1 MSDGVLTTGHNVDGR
16 VSWRQAEGGLLVKL
30 IYMTALMLVLV
41 ACGGGATEVTEAP
54 VDTNTS
60 TATGDTAAAAETTT
74 TTQAAP
80 VETTTTT
87 TTVVEAAASD
97 DLAMFREAAVA
108 SGLATSGR
116 FEATMTLAATDEFP
130 EPFSIYIEGAF
141 NSERMEMKMDMSEA
155 FEEAAASEGIDPAL
169 FGDLSDVR
177 FIFDGETAYMKFPL
191 FAMMGVQTDWVVL
204 PSDDAVNSAGIAGV
218 GNTTPANA
226 LAAFLDAGGEAT
238 VIGTE
243 TIRGASTTHY
253 RILFDVEDLEAMV
266 GDVSVQDLRDAG
278 IEQMPVEVWIT
289 DDSLVY
295 RYVISYEGIADVPV
309 LDMQYDMYDYG
320 ENIVIDLPNED
331 NVTPMDSF
339 GP

>member
-1 MSDGVLTTGHNVDGR
+1 MSDGALTTGHTVHGR
-16 VSWRQAEGGLLVKL
+16 VSWRQAEGGLPVKL

-41 ACGGGATEVTEAP
+41 ACGGGATDVTEVP
-54 VDTNTS
+54 VDTTTP
-60 TATGDTAAAAETTT
+60 TATSDTVSEPETTT
-74 TTQAAP
+74 TTQADS
-80 VETTTTT
+80 VESTTT
-87 TTVVEAAASD
+87 TTVVESASSD

-116 FEATMTLAATDEFP
+116 FEATMMLAASEELP
-130 EPFSIYIEGAF
+130 EPFTIYIEGSF
-141 NSERMEMKMDMSEA
+141 NSDRMEMKMDMSEA
-155 FEEAAASEGIDPAL
+155 FEGAAASEGIDLTA

-177 FIFDGETAYMKFPL
+177 FIFDGDTAYMKFPL
-191 FAMMGVQTDWVVL
+191 FAIMGVQTDWVVL
-204 PSDDAVNSAGIAGV
+204 PSDDAINSAGIAGV

-226 LAAFLDAGGEAT
+226 LAAFLDAGGEASI
-238 VIGTE
+238 VGTE

-253 RILFDVEDLEAMV
+253 RILFDVEDLETMA
-266 GDVSVQDLRDAG
+266 GDVSAQELRDSG
-278 IEQMPVEVWIT
+278 IEQMPVDVWIS
-289 DDSLVY
+289 DDNLVY
-295 RYVISYEGIADVPV
+295 RYVISYEGVAEVPV

>member
-1 MSDGVLTTGHNVDGR
+1 M
-16 VSWRQAEGGLLVKL
+16 KL
-30 IYMTALMLVLV
+30 IYVTALMLVLV
-41 ACGGGATEVTEAP
+41 ACGGGATDVTEAP
-54 VDTNTS
+54 IDTTTS
-60 TATGDTAAAAETTT
+60 DATGDTAPEPDMTT
-74 TTQAAP
+74 TTQAGS
-80 VETTTTT
+80 VESTTTT
-87 TTVVEAAASD
+87 TTVAESASSD

-116 FEATMTLAATDEFP
+116 FEATMMLAASDELP
-130 EPFSIYIEGAF
+130 EPFTIYIEGSF
-141 NSERMEMKMDMSEA
+141 NGERMEMKMDMSEA
-155 FEEAAASEGIDPAL
+155 FEGAAASEGIDLAA

-177 FIFDGETAYMKFPL
+177 FIFDGDTAYMKFPL
-191 FAMMGVQTDWVVL
+191 FAIMGVQTDWVVL
-204 PSDDAVNSAGIAGV
+204 PSDDAINSAGIAGV
-218 GNTTPANA
+218 GNTLPANA
-226 LAAFLDAGGEAT
+226 LAAYLDAGGE
-238 VIGTE
+238 VSVVGTE

-253 RILFDVEDLEAMV
+253 RILFDVEDLEALA
-266 GDVSVQDLRDAG
+266 GDVSVQDLRDSG

-289 DDSLVY
+289 DDNLVY

>member
-1 MSDGVLTTGHNVDGR
+1 M
-16 VSWRQAEGGLLVKL
+16 KL
-30 IYMTALMLVLV
+30 IYMTALTLVLV
-41 ACGGGATEVTEAP
+41 ACGGGATDVTEAS

-60 TATGDTAAAAETTT
+60 TATGDTAATADSTT
-74 TTQAAP
+74 TTQAAA
-80 VETTTTT
+80 VESTTTT

-116 FEATMTLAATDEFP
+116 FEATMMLAASEELP
-130 EPFSIYIEGAF
+130 EPFTIYIEGAF

-155 FEEAAASEGIDPAL
+155 FEGAAASEGIDLSA

-191 FAMMGVQTDWVVL
+191 FAIMGVQTDWVVL
-204 PSDDAVNSAGIAGV
+204 PSDDAINSAGIAGV
-218 GNTTPANA
+218 GNSTPANA
-226 LAAFLDAGGEAT
+226 LAAFLDAGGDVT
-238 VIGTE
+238 VVGTE

-253 RILFDVEDLEAMV
+253 KILFDVEDLETMT
-266 GDVSVQDLRDAG
+266 GDVSAQELRDSG
-278 IEQMPVEVWIT
+278 IEQMPVEVWIS
-289 DDSLVY
+289 DDNLVY
-295 RYVISYEGIADVPV
+295 RYVISYEGVADVPV
-309 LDMQYDMYDYG
+309 LAMQYDMYDYG
-320 ENIVIDLPNED
+320 KNIVIDLPDED